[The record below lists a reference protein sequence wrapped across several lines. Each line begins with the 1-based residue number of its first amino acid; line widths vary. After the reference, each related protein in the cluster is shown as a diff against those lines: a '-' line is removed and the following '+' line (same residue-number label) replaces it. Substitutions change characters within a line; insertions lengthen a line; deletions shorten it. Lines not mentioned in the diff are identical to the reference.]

1 MREEK
6 SMKHYFAAA
15 IGLVA
20 VHWAGP
26 VSSQDAVPLLE
37 PGATAP
43 SVQIA
48 PKTATK
54 ANSVNPYEL
63 LDLTLEQLAERFPNM
78 PKGELEKLMF
88 RIADIISMRS
98 L

>member
-1 MREEK
+1 
-6 SMKHYFAAA
+6 MKHYYLAT
-15 IGLVA
+15 IVLVA
-20 VHWAGP
+20 GHWTAP
-26 VSSQDAVPLLE
+26 ASSQDAVPLLE

-43 SVQIA
+43 SIQIA

-63 LDLTLEQLAERFPNM
+63 LDLTPEQLAERFPNM

>member
-1 MREEK
+1 
-6 SMKHYFAAA
+6 MKHYFAAA